1 MQTFLSSPARRGYDP
16 NEVNCALELMREPLK
31 PFSFGAP
38 YNLNPTTK
46 DYSRPEDVFD
56 YQAHFNYEYDKLEL
70 QGLDVARI
78 QNYINM
84 RKVGKNDYLSTCLSV
99 RLSV

>member
-1 MQTFLSSPARRGYDP
+1 
-16 NEVNCALELMREPLK
+16 MREPLK

-46 DYSRPEDVFD
+46 EYSRPEDVFD

-70 QGLDVARI
+70 QGSDVARI
-78 QNYINM
+78 QDYLNEC
-84 RKVGKNDYLSTCLSV
+84 KVGNSLAVFFSFSLSFEDLEGSFDESLPACALFKCRSA
-99 RLSV
+99 RAH

>member
-1 MQTFLSSPARRGYDP
+1 
-16 NEVNCALELMREPLK
+16 MREPLK

-46 DYSRPEDVFD
+46 EYSRPEDVFD

-70 QGLDVARI
+70 QGSDVARI